1 MKDIPIQIAVEEA
14 KKEIVNNINDISNKY
29 NLSYFLLN
37 IIMNDIHEEVNIK
50 EKEEFNIL
58 KRQYDKNKEVKKD
71 GKDTI

>member
-14 KKEIVNNINDISNKY
+14 KKEIINDINEISNKY

-37 IIMNDIHEEVNIK
+37 IIMNDIHEEVSIK
-50 EKEEFNIL
+50 EKEELSIL
-58 KRQYDKNKEVKKD
+58 RKQYSKSKEVKND

>member
-14 KKEIVNNINDISNKY
+14 KKEIVNNINEISNKY

-37 IIMNDIHEEVNIK
+37 IIINDIHEEVSIK
-50 EKEEFNIL
+50 EKEEVNIL
-58 KRQYDKNKEVKKD
+58 RKQYTKSKEVKND

>member
-58 KRQYDKNKEVKKD
+58 KRQYDKNKEVKENE
-71 GKDTI
+71 KDTI

>member
-58 KRQYDKNKEVKKD
+58 KKQYDKNKEVKKD

>member
-1 MKDIPIQIAVEEA
+1 MKDIPIQITVEEA
-14 KKEIVNNINDISNKY
+14 KKEIINDINEISNKY

-37 IIMNDIHEEVNIK
+37 IIMNDIHEEVSIK

-58 KRQYDKNKEVKKD
+58 KKQYNKNKEVKDD

>member
-14 KKEIVNNINDISNKY
+14 KKEIISDINEISNKY

-37 IIMNDIHEEVNIK
+37 IIINDIHEEVSIK
-50 EKEEFNIL
+50 EKEELNIL
-58 KRQYDKNKEVKKD
+58 RKQYNKSKEVKKD

>member
-14 KKEIVNNINDISNKY
+14 KKEIINDINEISNKY

-37 IIMNDIHEEVNIK
+37 IIMNDIHEEVSIK
-50 EKEEFNIL
+50 EKEELNIL
-58 KRQYDKNKEVKKD
+58 RKQYNKSKEVKEN

>member
-14 KKEIVNNINDISNKY
+14 KKEIINDINEISNKY

-37 IIMNDIHEEVNIK
+37 IIINDIHNEVDIK
-50 EKEEFNIL
+50 EKEELSIL
-58 KRQYDKNKEVKKD
+58 KKQYDKNKEVKKD

>member
-14 KKEIVNNINDISNKY
+14 KKEIINDINEISNKY

-37 IIMNDIHEEVNIK
+37 IIINDIHEEVSIK
-50 EKEEFNIL
+50 EKEELNIL
-58 KRQYDKNKEVKKD
+58 RKQYNKSKEVKKD

>member
-14 KKEIVNNINDISNKY
+14 KKEIISDINEISNKY

-50 EKEEFNIL
+50 EKEELSIL
-58 KRQYDKNKEVKKD
+58 RKQYTKDKEVKKD

>member
-14 KKEIVNNINDISNKY
+14 KKEIINDINEISNKY

-37 IIMNDIHEEVNIK
+37 IIMNDIHEEVSIK
-50 EKEEFNIL
+50 EKEELNIL

>member
-14 KKEIVNNINDISNKY
+14 KKEIINDINEISNKY

-37 IIMNDIHEEVNIK
+37 IIMNDIHEEVSIK
-50 EKEEFNIL
+50 EKEELNIL
-58 KRQYDKNKEVKKD
+58 RKQYNKSKEVKKD

>member
-1 MKDIPIQIAVEEA
+1 MKNIPIQIAVEEA
-14 KKEIVNNINDISNKY
+14 KKEIINDINEISNKY

-37 IIMNDIHEEVNIK
+37 IIMNDIHDEVDIK

-58 KRQYDKNKEVKKD
+58 KKQYDKNKEVKKD

>member
-14 KKEIVNNINDISNKY
+14 KKEIINDINEISNKY

-37 IIMNDIHEEVNIK
+37 IIMNDIHDEVNIK
-50 EKEEFNIL
+50 EKEELSIL
-58 KRQYDKNKEVKKD
+58 RKQYNKNKEVKKD

>member
-37 IIMNDIHEEVNIK
+37 IIINDIHEEVNIK

-58 KRQYDKNKEVKKD
+58 KRQYDKNKEVKENE
-71 GKDTI
+71 KDTI

>member
-14 KKEIVNNINDISNKY
+14 KKEIISDINEISNKY

-37 IIMNDIHEEVNIK
+37 IIMNDIHEEVSIK
-50 EKEEFNIL
+50 EKEELSIL
-58 KRQYDKNKEVKKD
+58 RKQYTKDKEVKKD

>member
-37 IIMNDIHEEVNIK
+37 IIMNDIHEEVSIK
-50 EKEEFNIL
+50 EKEELNIL
-58 KRQYDKNKEVKKD
+58 RKQYNKNKEVKEN
-71 GKDTI
+71 GKN

>member
-14 KKEIVNNINDISNKY
+14 KKEIINDINEISNKY

-37 IIMNDIHEEVNIK
+37 IIINDIHDEVSIK
-50 EKEEFNIL
+50 EKEELSIL
-58 KRQYDKNKEVKKD
+58 RKQYNKSKEVKDD

>member
-37 IIMNDIHEEVNIK
+37 IIMNDLHEEVNIK
-50 EKEEFNIL
+50 EKEELSIL
-58 KRQYDKNKEVKKD
+58 RKQYTKDKEVKKD

>member
-14 KKEIVNNINDISNKY
+14 KKEIINDINEISNKY

-37 IIMNDIHEEVNIK
+37 IIMNDIHNEVDIK

-58 KRQYDKNKEVKKD
+58 KRQYDKNKEVKEN
-71 GKDTI
+71 GKN

>member
-14 KKEIVNNINDISNKY
+14 KKEIISDINEISNKY

-58 KRQYDKNKEVKKD
+58 KKQYDKNKEVKKD

>member
-14 KKEIVNNINDISNKY
+14 KKEIINDINEISNKY

-37 IIMNDIHEEVNIK
+37 IIMNDIHEEVSIK
-50 EKEEFNIL
+50 EKEELSIL
-58 KRQYDKNKEVKKD
+58 RKQYTKSKEVKND

>member
-1 MKDIPIQIAVEEA
+1 MKNIPIQIAVEEA
-14 KKEIVNNINDISNKY
+14 KKEIINDINEISNKY

-58 KRQYDKNKEVKKD
+58 KKQYDKNKEVKKD

>member
-14 KKEIVNNINDISNKY
+14 KKEIINDINEISNKY

-37 IIMNDIHEEVNIK
+37 IIMNDIHDEVNIK
-50 EKEEFNIL
+50 EKEELSIL
-58 KRQYDKNKEVKKD
+58 RKQYTKSKEVKKD

>member
-14 KKEIVNNINDISNKY
+14 KKEIINDINEISNKY

-50 EKEEFNIL
+50 EKEELNIL
-58 KRQYDKNKEVKKD
+58 RKQYNKNKEVKKD

>member
-14 KKEIVNNINDISNKY
+14 KKEIITDINEISNKY

-37 IIMNDIHEEVNIK
+37 IIMNDIHEEVSIK
-50 EKEEFNIL
+50 EKEELSIL
-58 KRQYDKNKEVKKD
+58 RKQYTKDKEVKKD

>member
-14 KKEIVNNINDISNKY
+14 KKEIVNNINNISNKY

-58 KRQYDKNKEVKKD
+58 KRQYDKNKEVKENE
-71 GKDTI
+71 KDTI

>member
-1 MKDIPIQIAVEEA
+1 MKDIPIQIALEEA
-14 KKEIVNNINDISNKY
+14 KKEIINDINEISNKY

-37 IIMNDIHEEVNIK
+37 IIMNDIHDEVNIK

-58 KRQYDKNKEVKKD
+58 KKQYDKNKEVKKD